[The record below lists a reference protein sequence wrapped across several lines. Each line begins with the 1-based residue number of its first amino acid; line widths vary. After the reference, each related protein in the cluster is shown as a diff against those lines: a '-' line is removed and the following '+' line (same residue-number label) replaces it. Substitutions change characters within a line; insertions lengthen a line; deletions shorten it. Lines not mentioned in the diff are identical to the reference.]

1 MAGMD
6 RRALDAAPVP
16 TVILRDRRVVYVNP
30 AASAMAGVPAESL
43 VGRSFDEFIAPED
56 RERVADRQ
64 ARRLRG
70 EPVPADYEA
79 TLVGPTGTRRIVQI
93 YTAVEGADIVVQIL
107 DVSDRIAQ
115 RSRLTALAR
124 LGAAV
129 QNERSDEGVLGAVR
143 AGLAA
148 MGLHAFLL
156 RPHGDGLRVEFGEL
170 QPEEEVAFC
179 AAVGLPVE
187 GLVLA
192 FSDFARAVWSDG
204 AAYGDDAALEAARLV
219 GGVAGERVRELALS
233 GGHRRALAVRI
244 DAGGAPSAILL
255 AIGSWPLEGDLP
267 AFQLFGAQVSAA
279 MDASRTIRDLSTRNE
294 ELGALNRLAETAA
307 TAPNLPA
314 FFARGAEEVMR
325 VLGCHGFAIWL
336 LDEERGDLQLAHEVG
351 ATPEVLAALPRV
363 PVAATLLGEVMIE
376 GAPRVHHRE
385 DYPEPTRSLI
395 DTMGFVTHASV
406 PLRVRGRP
414 VGVMN
419 AAFRDRRDARG
430 ARLDL
435 LHAMA
440 GPFAAAVEAGR
451 LLDDL
456 RGRVSELTLLNDVA
470 VAAANLDPATLLEN
484 ALARILDTL
493 GADAGVAY
501 LVEGGDLVPAARR
514 GISAETFRQ
523 VLRIP
528 AERGSAGESVRL
540 LRPVRLPRVA
550 EGGERERLLHERE
563 GLESSVAVPLHVK
576 GRALGSL
583 VVARRTPRPFQDAEV
598 ALLAAVAAQLGVAV
612 ENARLFADTR
622 RRVQDLEAVNALTLG
637 VFGTPPGDT
646 HALLDAASTEIG
658 RALSA
663 KAVVL
668 FLLDE
673 GGEVL
678 RIAGSWGSPL
688 PPADATVSTRSGSLA
703 AEALRTQRPVQTGDV
718 SSDPRSGMRG
728 APGAPALS
736 MLTVPLTSRRA
747 PRGVVAVAA
756 EPGRRFGEAEQAL
769 AFALASS
776 AAVGLE
782 NAELHAEARRRMADL
797 SLVYEMGRT
806 VAASL
811 DLEQVLRDGAE
822 AVRRLVDASQAMVLL
837 LDPARRVLR
846 FGSSTQEL
854 PADLRAF
861 QMPLDSPSLASQAAR
876 ERRPLASGDPSAQMG
891 LSGQIMDRLGVKS
904 SLAAPLLLRG
914 EPLGVVVA
922 DEARRSRVFTQPE
935 IDRVMAVASQI
946 AVAIENARLYSEAR
960 RRAEELGLVLEVGRS
975 LVATLELRQVLD
987 AGVKNLARIVEAP
1000 DAYLFLADP
1009 KQGHLELWAAAGT
1022 FPQLVGSRVPVSP
1035 PQDSL
1040 AALVFHRTEPLAL
1053 ESGARDPGIHPD
1065 LLGLTQGA
1073 AYLGL
1078 PLVVRDETIGCA
1090 LIVDP
1095 VGPRRFEAAEV
1106 ERAAAIANQLAVAV
1120 ENARLYDDLRRSYA
1134 ELARAQAQLVQRE
1147 RLAALGEISA
1157 VVAHE
1162 VRNPLGVI
1170 FNSLGSLRR
1179 MLRPEGDAKMLLD
1192 IIGEEADRLNRIVG
1206 DLLDFARPSTPV
1218 LHPEPLDRLLDEAVS
1233 AALAENPVGIAVEKQ
1248 VQSGMPPVPLDA
1260 RLMRQAVLNVAVNAA
1275 QAMPKGGTLTVRA
1288 RVDGAFA
1295 QVELSDTGP
1304 GVPEEVRHRV
1314 FEPFF
1319 TTRASGTGLGL
1330 AVVKRIVEGHR
1341 GEVSVSS
1348 APGGGAVFTLRLPVS
1363 PPLPS
1368 GAAAHGAG

>member
-1 MAGMD
+1 VSPSGV
-6 RRALDAAPVP
+6 RR
-16 TVILRDRRVVYVNP
+16 T
-30 AASAMAGVPAESL
+30 
-43 VGRSFDEFIAPED
+43 
-56 RERVADRQ
+56 
-64 ARRLRG
+64 
-70 EPVPADYEA
+70 
-79 TLVGPTGTRRIVQI
+79 VQI
-93 YTAVEGADIVVQIL
+93 YTAVEDADIVVQLL

-124 LGAAV
+124 LGAEV
-129 QNERSDEGVLGAVR
+129 QKERSDEGVLRSVR

-156 RPHGDGLRVEFGEL
+156 RPHGVGLRVEFAEL
-170 QPEEEVAFC
+170 EPEEELAFR
-179 AAVGLPVE
+179 AAVGRPLD
-187 GLVLA
+187 GLVVA
-192 FSDFARAVWSDG
+192 FGDVGRAVWSEG
-204 AAYGDDAALEAARLV
+204 AAYSDDAALEAARLI
-219 GGVAGERVRELALS
+219 GGLAGERARELALS
-233 GGHRRALAVRI
+233 GGGSRRAVAVRL
-244 DAGGAPSAILL
+244 DVGGAPSAILL
-255 AIGSWPLEGDLP
+255 AVGRWPREGDLP
-267 AFQLFGAQVSAA
+267 AFQLFGTQVSAA
-279 MDASRTIRDLSTRNE
+279 MDAARTIRDVSTRNE
-294 ELGALNRLAETAA
+294 ELAALNRLAETAA
-307 TAPNLPA
+307 TAPDLPA

-325 VLGCHGFAIWL
+325 VLGAHGFAIWL
-336 LDEERGDLQLAHEVG
+336 LDEERGELQLAHEVG
-351 ATPEVLAALPRV
+351 ATPEILATLPRV
-363 PVAATLLGEVMIE
+363 PVAGTLLGEVLTE
-376 GAPRVHHRE
+376 GSPRVLQRE
-385 DYPEPTRSLI
+385 DYPEPTRKLI
-395 DTMGFVTHASV
+395 DTTGFQTYASV

-419 AAFRDRRDARG
+419 AGFRDRRDARS

-440 GPFAAAVEAGR
+440 GPFAAAVDAGQ
-451 LLDDL
+451 LLGSL
-456 RGRVSELTLLNDVA
+456 RGRISELTLVNEVA
-470 VAAANLDPATLLEN
+470 VAAASLDTATLLEN
-484 ALARILDTL
+484 ALDRILATL
-493 GADAGVAY
+493 GADVGVAY
-501 LVEGGDLVPAARR
+501 LLEGGDLVPVARR
-514 GISAETFRQ
+514 GISAETFREL
-523 VLRIP
+523 LRIP
-528 AERGSAGESVRL
+528 AERGSAGESVRRL
-540 LRPVRLPRVA
+540 APVRLPRVA
-550 EGGERERLLHERE
+550 EGGERERLLHARE
-563 GLESSVAVPLHVK
+563 GLESSVAVPLNVK
-576 GRALGSL
+576 GRPLGSL
-583 VVARRTPRPFQDAEV
+583 VLARRTPRPFQDAEV

-622 RRVQDLEAVNALTLG
+622 RRARDLEAVNALTLD

-646 HALLDAASTEIG
+646 RALLDAASEEIG

-663 KAVVL
+663 KAVVF

-673 GGEVL
+673 DGEVL
-678 RIAGSWGSPL
+678 RIAAGWGSPL
-688 PPADATVSTRSGSLA
+688 PPAEATVQARSGSLA
-703 AEALRTQRPVQTGDV
+703 AEALRTQRPIQTED
-718 SSDPRSGMRG
+718 SSTDPRSGMRG

-756 EPGRRFGEAEQAL
+756 EPGRKFGEAEAAL

-776 AAVGLE
+776 AAMGLE

-811 DLEQVLRDGAE
+811 DLDQVLHDGAE
-822 AVRRLVDASQAMVLL
+822 AVRRLVDASQCVVLL
-837 LDPARRVLR
+837 LDPVRRELR
-846 FGSSTQEL
+846 LGASTQEL
-854 PADLRAF
+854 PADLRVF
-861 QMPLDSPSLASQAAR
+861 RMPLDSPSLASQAAR
-876 ERRPLASGDPSAQMG
+876 ERRPLASGDPLAQMG
-891 LSGQIMDRLGVKS
+891 LSGKIMDRLGVRS

-922 DEARRSRVFTQPE
+922 DEARHARTFTQPE
-935 IDRVMAVASQI
+935 IDRVMAVASQL

-987 AGVKNLARIVEAP
+987 AGVRNLARIVEAP

-1022 FPQLVGSRVPVSP
+1022 FPQLVGSRVPSTP

-1053 ESGARDPGIHPD
+1053 ETGAQDPAIHPD
-1065 LLGLTQGA
+1065 LLGLTQGS

-1078 PLVVRDETIGCA
+1078 PLVVRDRAIGCA

-1095 VGPRRFEAAEV
+1095 GGPRRFDAAEV

-1134 ELARAQAQLVQRE
+1134 ELGRAQTQLVARE
-1147 RLAALGEISA
+1147 RLAALGEIAA

-1206 DLLDFARPSTPV
+1206 DLLDFARPSTPT
-1218 LHPEPLDRLLDEAVS
+1218 LRPEALDRLLDEAVS
-1233 AALAENPVGIAVEKQ
+1233 AALAENPAGVAVEKELEA
-1248 VQSGMPPVPLDA
+1248 GMPPVSMDA
-1260 RLMRQAVLNVAVNAA
+1260 RLVRQAVLNVAVNAA
-1275 QAMPKGGTLTVRA
+1275 QAMQKGGTLTVRA
-1288 RVDGAFA
+1288 RIDGTFA
-1295 QVELSDTGP
+1295 HVELADTGP
-1304 GVPEEVRHRV
+1304 GVPEEVRHRI

-1319 TTRASGTGLGL
+1319 TTKASGTGLGL

-1348 APGGGAVFTLRLPVS
+1348 TPGGGAVFTLRLPIE
-1363 PPLPS
+1363 PPFRSEAPAPVEN
-1368 GAAAHGAG
+1368 GGRFR